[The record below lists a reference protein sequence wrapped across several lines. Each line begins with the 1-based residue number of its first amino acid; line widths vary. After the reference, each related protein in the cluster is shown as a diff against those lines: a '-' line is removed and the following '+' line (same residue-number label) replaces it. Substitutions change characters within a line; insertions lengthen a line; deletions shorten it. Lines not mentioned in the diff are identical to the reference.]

1 MKYLENINSPTDLKK
16 LDFKQIEVLADEIR
30 EFLIET
36 IAKTGGHLS
45 SNLGVVELSL
55 ALNYCFDFL
64 EDRIIWD
71 VGHQCYTHKILTGRR
86 KFFETLRQKEGLS
99 GFPKCSESAYDH
111 FNTGHSS
118 TSISAALGFATAR
131 DLLGKDFSVVS
142 VIGDGAMTGGL
153 VFEAMNNAGVE
164 HKKMLI
170 ILNDN
175 QMSISENVGSIS
187 RYLSR
192 LSSSPQYIGVKGD
205 IKKFLKKLDSFGDK
219 INSFLIKTKEG
230 VKHAL
235 LPSVIFEQ
243 LGIKYIGV
251 IDGHNI
257 RELINVIQK
266 IKNIDAPVLLHVMT
280 KKGYGYI
287 PAEKFPL
294 NYHGVTPFNKETG
307 ELEQKKEQTYTDT
320 FGKFMVKEANKNKK
334 LVAIT
339 AAMPD
344 GTGLSFFSKLYKDR
358 FFDVGIAEQHA
369 AVFAAALAKEGF
381 IPVFAV
387 YSTFL
392 QRAYDQIV
400 HDVCLQNLHVVFA
413 IDRAGIVGED
423 GDTHQGIFDLSYLS
437 HIPNLTILAP
447 KNKNELCD
455 MLDFAINNFK
465 APIAIRYPKGEAKET
480 YKELNTP
487 ILYGK
492 SELIKKGEK
501 IAIIAVGS
509 MIETA
514 KFAYDKL
521 ALEGYNPSLINARF
535 ISPIDEDL
543 IFDIRED
550 YDYIFTIE
558 DNVFSGGFGA
568 KLNALLIKNGIFNKK
583 IYNKAL
589 PDTFIAQGK
598 ISEIYKQYEMDG
610 YGFYRYIKDKI
621 KEL

>member
-266 IKNIDAPVLLHVMT
+266 IKIL
-280 KKGYGYI
+280 
-287 PAEKFPL
+287 
-294 NYHGVTPFNKETG
+294 
-307 ELEQKKEQTYTDT
+307 
-320 FGKFMVKEANKNKK
+320 
-334 LVAIT
+334 
-339 AAMPD
+339 MPR
-344 GTGLSFFSKLYKDR
+344 Y
-358 FFDVGIAEQHA
+358 
-369 AVFAAALAKEGF
+369 
-381 IPVFAV
+381 
-387 YSTFL
+387 Y
-392 QRAYDQIV
+392 Y
-400 HDVCLQNLHVVFA
+400 
-413 IDRAGIVGED
+413 
-423 GDTHQGIFDLSYLS
+423 
-437 HIPNLTILAP
+437 
-447 KNKNELCD
+447 
-455 MLDFAINNFK
+455 ML
-465 APIAIRYPKGEAKET
+465 
-480 YKELNTP
+480 
-487 ILYGK
+487 
-492 SELIKKGEK
+492 
-501 IAIIAVGS
+501 
-509 MIETA
+509 
-514 KFAYDKL
+514 
-521 ALEGYNPSLINARF
+521 
-535 ISPIDEDL
+535 
-543 IFDIRED
+543 
-550 YDYIFTIE
+550 
-558 DNVFSGGFGA
+558 
-568 KLNALLIKNGIFNKK
+568 
-583 IYNKAL
+583 
-589 PDTFIAQGK
+589 
-598 ISEIYKQYEMDG
+598 
-610 YGFYRYIKDKI
+610 
-621 KEL
+621 